1 LDLAHYIELYY
12 FQSSLAFLVPNH
24 LRLASA
30 EEPKTSLLESE
41 AEMPKHEKLDNTA
54 HAESFGLDALEQAE
68 DEEEHDA

>member
-1 LDLAHYIELYY
+1 
-12 FQSSLAFLVPNH
+12 

-68 DEEEHDA
+68 DEEEHNA